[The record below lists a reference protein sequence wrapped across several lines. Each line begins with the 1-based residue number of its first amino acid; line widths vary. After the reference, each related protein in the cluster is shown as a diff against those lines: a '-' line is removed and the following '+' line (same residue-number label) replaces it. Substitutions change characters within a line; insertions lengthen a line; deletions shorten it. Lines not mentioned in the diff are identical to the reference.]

1 MDAATTD
8 RKEDGESIG
17 EWLKHQRNKKN
28 KKGRLDAEKE
38 IQLEEIGVV
47 RDTHSQHWDDAFT
60 LLLQYKDR
68 EGDCNVPAKHKE
80 DGKNLG
86 VWLTNRRT
94 GKKNGKLDAESKKN

>member
-1 MDAATTD
+1 M
-8 RKEDGESIG
+8 
-17 EWLKHQRNKKN
+17 KHQRNKKN

-47 RDTHSQHWDDAFT
+47 RDTHSQHWDDTFT

-80 DGKNLG
+80 DEKK
-86 VWLTNRRT
+86 RT
-94 GKKNGKLDAESKKN
+94 GKKNGKLDAEKQKVLEELGVV